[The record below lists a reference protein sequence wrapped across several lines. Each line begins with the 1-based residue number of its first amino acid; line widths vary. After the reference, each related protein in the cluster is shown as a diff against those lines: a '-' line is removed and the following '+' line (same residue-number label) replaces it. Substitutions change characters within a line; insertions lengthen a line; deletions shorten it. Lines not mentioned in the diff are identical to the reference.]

1 MKFKRVGKKIF
12 LRAIYGQNTK
22 SGLNPFVA
30 YVLVIFS
37 KNYGHVR
44 AFTGKINRY
53 MLNPTVT
60 SVSEL
65 HKPFT
70 GKRACFLWGCVIDS
84 IVVLFFFN
92 ISFQNGQNKV
102 YINPRNRVRPYSH
115 SASSAGKFFARNAR
129 KLHVKN
135 NQATCF
141 LCVTRDFEFHTL
153 EIYGQNKRLKRAR
166 KSKFTSK

>member
-84 IVVLFFFN
+84 IVVLFFLTSVFKTGK
-92 ISFQNGQNKV
+92 IR
-102 YINPRNRVRPYSH
+102 YI
-115 SASSAGKFFARNAR
+115 
-129 KLHVKN
+129 L
-135 NQATCF
+135 
-141 LCVTRDFEFHTL
+141 TL
-153 EIYGQNKRLKRAR
+153 EIEFGLTPTVHLARA
-166 KSKFTSK
+166 SFLPVMPVNCT